1 MEGGEAKEISW
12 EEVLALA
19 GIGQWSEVACQ
30 CERFIGHPNFG
41 ENAIQL
47 QSEAYIEMGEPKVAI
62 EKLQPLLQPGNISIL
77 TLQLLAR
84 AQEEQGFLDK
94 AKEVLELALSVEKS
108 SVDIWKQ
115 LGAIHVRQGAQA
127 EAAKCYERV
136 VELDPENIE
145 AWNSLGAAQANQSE
159 FENALSS
166 FSKALLINPDHYLA
180 GVNRLFV
187 LNRRA
192 QFDGITEEVDRLIKL
207 KDGEDIRQVGAL
219 SAQQC
224 CDWESFDQHFSALD
238 KMTEAA
244 IAQRRCPRE
253 QAVAGAAFTDD
264 PQRNKRL
271 THAWALAAWNSVSS
285 LHVGFSHRVQVGQPR
300 VRIGYFSSD
309 FRLHPISQQTLPLF
323 GLHNRERFEVFV
335 YSTGID
341 DGSPMR
347 KRIVNDCDHFVDLRQ
362 SDTLTAA
369 QKIFDDEIDILV
381 DFSGHTESS
390 RMEICALRPAPVQ
403 ATMLSATGTNGGGY
417 YDYVITDP
425 VVFPESSRMDYA
437 ETPAWLAGSF
447 FINHREEA
455 ISKNDI
461 KRPDY
466 GLPENAFVFGTFNQS
481 YKITRDAFAI
491 WLRLLK
497 AVSKSVLWIGAV
509 PSIAEANLRDFAA
522 QQQVDPNRLIFAKLE
537 NRKDDHLRR
546 LQLLDLGLDT
556 LVFNGQ
562 TTTKDLLWAG
572 VPVVAY
578 YGRHVCSRV
587 SASLLWALG
596 LKEELVAHTLPEY
609 EETALTLAENPEKL
623 LSIRKRLWSAR
634 MTSSLFDMS
643 KMVRQMEGLYTGMVN
658 RHNTGKEHQTPL
670 AVDDSGAIS
679 EQWIQPSSA
688 LMNKSL
694 GRFFMIFSLP
704 GNCSL
709 LK

>member
-19 GIGQWSEVACQ
+19 GIGQWSEVARH
-30 CERFIGHPNFG
+30 CESFVEHPVFG

-47 QSEAYIEMGEPKVAI
+47 QAEAYMEMGEPKVAI
-62 EKLQPLLQPGNISIL
+62 EKLQPLLKPGNISVL

-94 AKEVLELALSVEKS
+94 AKEVLELAVSVEQS
-108 SVDIWKQ
+108 SVGIWKQ
-115 LGAIHVRQGAQA
+115 LGAIHVKQGTQA
-127 EAAKCYERV
+127 DAAKCYLRV
-136 VELDPENIE
+136 VELDSKDVE
-145 AWNSLGAAQANQSE
+145 AWNSLGAAYANQSE
-159 FENALSS
+159 FENALNS
-166 FSKALLINPDHYLA
+166 FSKALSINPEHYLA

-187 LNRRA
+187 LNRIA
-192 QFDGITEEVDRLIKL
+192 KFDGVSEEVDRLIEI
-207 KDGEDIRQVGAL
+207 KDGEDIRHVGAL

-224 CDWESFDQHFSALD
+224 CDWDALCHHFSALD

-244 IAQRRCPRE
+244 ITQRRCPRE
-253 QAVAGAAFTDD
+253 QAVAGASFTDD

-271 THAWALAAWNSVSS
+271 THAWAQAAWNSVSS
-285 LHVGFSHRVQVGQPR
+285 LHVGFSHRVQIGQPR
-300 VRIGYFSSD
+300 IRVGYFSSD
-309 FRLHPISQQTLPLF
+309 FRLHPISQQTLPLY

-369 QKIFDDEIDILV
+369 QKIFDDEIDILI
-381 DFSGHTESS
+381 DFSGHTENS

-403 ATMLSATGTNGGGY
+403 ATMLSATGTNGGDF

-425 VVFPESSRMDYA
+425 IVFPESSSIDYT

-455 ISKNDI
+455 ITRNDI
-461 KRPDY
+461 KRSDY
-466 GLPENAFVFGTFNQS
+466 GLPEDAFVFGTFNQS
-481 YKITRDAFAI
+481 YKITREAFSI
-491 WLRLLK
+491 WVRLLK
-497 AVSKSVLWIGAV
+497 AVPKSVLWVGAV

-522 QQQVDPNRLIFAKLE
+522 QQQVGPDRLIFAKLE

-634 MTSSLFDMS
+634 MTSSLFDMPI
-643 KMVRQMEGLYTGMVN
+643 MVRQMEGLYTGMVE
-658 RHNTGKEHQTPL
+658 RHNSGKEHQTPL
-670 AVDDSGAIS
+670 AVDGSGVIIS
-679 EQWIQPSSA
+679 D
-688 LMNKSL
+688 
-694 GRFFMIFSLP
+694 
-704 GNCSL
+704 
-709 LK
+709 

>member
-1 MEGGEAKEISW
+1 MERGEAKEISW
-12 EEVLALA
+12 EEVLAFA
-19 GIGQWSEVACQ
+19 GIGQWSEVARH
-30 CERFIGHPNFG
+30 CEKFIGHPNFG

-62 EKLQPLLQPGNISIL
+62 EKLQSLLQPGNISIL

-84 AQEEQGFLDK
+84 AQEEQGFLGK

-115 LGAIHVRQGAQA
+115 LGAIHVKQGAQA
-127 EAAKCYERV
+127 EAAKCYKRV

-145 AWNSLGAAQANQSE
+145 SWNSLGAAQANQSE

-192 QFDGITEEVDRLIKL
+192 QFDGIAEEVDRLIKL

-224 CDWESFDQHFSALD
+224 CDWEGFDRHFSALD
-238 KMTEAA
+238 KMTEEA

-253 QAVAGAAFTDD
+253 QPVAGATFTDD

-271 THAWALAAWNSVSS
+271 THAWAQAAWNSVSS
-285 LHVGFSHRVQVGQPR
+285 LHIGFSHRIQLGQPR
-300 VRIGYFSSD
+300 VRVGYFSSD

-347 KRIVNDCDHFVDLRQ
+347 QRIVNDCDHFVDLRQ
-362 SDTLTAA
+362 SDTLSAA
-369 QKIFDDEIDILV
+369 QKIFDDEIDVLV

-390 RMEICALRPAPVQ
+390 RMEICALQPAPVQ

-425 VVFPESSRMDYA
+425 IVFPESSRVDYA

-447 FINHREEA
+447 FINHREEV
-455 ISKNDI
+455 ISQNNI
-461 KRPDY
+461 KRSDY
-466 GLPENAFVFGTFNQS
+466 GLPENVFVFGTFNQS
-481 YKITRDAFAI
+481 YKITREAFMI
-491 WLRLLK
+491 WLRLLR
-497 AVSKSVLWIGAV
+497 AVPRSVLWIGAV
-509 PSIAEANLRDFAA
+509 PSITKANLRSFAA
-522 QQQVDPNRLIFAKLE
+522 QQQVDPDRLIFAKLE

-587 SASLLWALG
+587 SASLLWSLG
-596 LKEELVAHTLPEY
+596 LKDELVAHTLVEY
-609 EETALTLAENPEKL
+609 EETALALAQNPEKL
-623 LSIRKRLWSAR
+623 ISIRKRLWSAR
-634 MTSSLFDMS
+634 TTSSLFDMS
-643 KMVRQMEGLYTGMVN
+643 KMVRQMEGLYAGMVN
-658 RHNTGKEHQTPL
+658 RHNSGKEHNVPL
-670 AVDDSGAIS
+670 AVDGSGVILS
-679 EQWIQPSSA
+679 D
-688 LMNKSL
+688 
-694 GRFFMIFSLP
+694 
-704 GNCSL
+704 
-709 LK
+709 

>member
-1 MEGGEAKEISW
+1 MEGGQAKEISW
-12 EEVLALA
+12 EEVLAFA
-19 GIGQWSEVACQ
+19 GIGQWSEVAHH
-30 CERFIGHPNFG
+30 CEKFIGHPNFG

-47 QSEAYIEMGEPKVAI
+47 QSEALIEMGEPKVAI
-62 EKLQPLLQPGNISIL
+62 EKLQSLLQPGNISIL

-84 AQEEQGFLDK
+84 AQEEQGFLGE

-115 LGAIHVRQGAQA
+115 LGAIHVKQGAQA
-127 EAAKCYERV
+127 EAAKCYKRV

-145 AWNSLGAAQANQSE
+145 SWNSLGAAQANQLE

-192 QFDGITEEVDRLIKL
+192 HFDGIAEEVDRLIKL

-224 CDWESFDQHFSALD
+224 CDWEGFDRHFSALD
-238 KMTEAA
+238 KMTEEA

-253 QAVAGAAFTDD
+253 QPVAGATFTDD

-271 THAWALAAWNSVSS
+271 THAWAQAAWNSVSS
-285 LHVGFSHRVQVGQPR
+285 LHIGFSHRIQLGQPKVR
-300 VRIGYFSSD
+300 VGYFSSD

-323 GLHNRERFEVFV
+323 GLHNRKRFEVFV

-347 KRIVNDCDHFVDLRQ
+347 QRIVNDCDHFVDLRQ
-362 SDTLTAA
+362 SDTLSAA
-369 QKIFDDEIDILV
+369 QKIFDDEIDVLV

-390 RMEICALRPAPVQ
+390 RMEICALQPAPVQ

-425 VVFPESSRMDYA
+425 IVFPESSREDYA

-447 FINHREEA
+447 FINHREEV
-455 ISKNDI
+455 ISQHNI
-461 KRPDY
+461 KRSDY
-466 GLPENAFVFGTFNQS
+466 GLPENVFVFGTFNQS
-481 YKITRDAFAI
+481 YKITREAFTI
-491 WLRLLK
+491 WLRLLR
-497 AVSKSVLWIGAV
+497 AVPQSVLWIGAV
-509 PSIAEANLRDFAA
+509 PSITEANLRNFAA
-522 QQQVDPNRLIFAKLE
+522 QHQVDPNRLIFAKLE

-587 SASLLWALG
+587 SASLLWSLG
-596 LKEELVAHTLPEY
+596 LKEELVAHTLSEY
-609 EETALTLAENPEKL
+609 EETALALAQNPEKL
-623 LSIRKRLWSAR
+623 ISIRKHLWSAR
-634 MTSSLFDMS
+634 TASSLFDMS
-643 KMVRQMEGLYTGMVN
+643 KMVRQMEGLYAGMVN
-658 RHNTGKEHQTPL
+658 RHNSGKEHNVPL
-670 AVDDSGAIS
+670 AVDGSGAILS
-679 EQWIQPSSA
+679 
-688 LMNKSL
+688 
-694 GRFFMIFSLP
+694 G
-704 GNCSL
+704 
-709 LK
+709 

>member
-1 MEGGEAKEISW
+1 MRSREQANFPPVKMEDGEAKEIGW

-19 GIGQWSEVACQ
+19 GIGQWSEVACH
-30 CERFIGHPNFG
+30 CERFVGHSKFG

-47 QSEAYIEMGEPKVAI
+47 QAEAYLEMGEPKVAI

-77 TLQLLAR
+77 TLLLLAR
-84 AQEEQGFLDK
+84 AQEEQGFLGK
-94 AKEVLELALSVEKS
+94 AKEVLELALSVDQS
-108 SVDIWKQ
+108 SLDIWKQ
-115 LGAIHVRQGAQA
+115 LGTIHVKQGSQA
-127 EAAKCYERV
+127 EAAKCYGRV
-136 VELDPENIE
+136 VELNPEDIE

-159 FENALSS
+159 FESALNS

-192 QFDGITEEVDRLIKL
+192 QFDGVSDEVDRLIKL

-219 SAQQC
+219 SSQQC
-224 CDWESFDQHFSALD
+224 CDWDALDRHFSALD

-253 QAVAGAAFTDD
+253 QAVAGASFTDD

-285 LHVGFSHRVQVGQPR
+285 LHVGFSHRVQIGQTR
-300 VRIGYFSSD
+300 IRIGYFSSD

-323 GLHNRERFEVFV
+323 GLHDRDRFEVFV
-335 YSTGID
+335 YSTGMD

-369 QKIFDDEIDILV
+369 QKIFDDEIDVLV

-403 ATMLSATGTNGGGY
+403 ATMLSATGTNGGGF

-447 FINHREEA
+447 FINHREEV
-455 ISKNDI
+455 ISKNNI
-461 KRPDY
+461 KRSDY

-481 YKITRDAFAI
+481 YKITREAFTI

-497 AVSKSVLWIGAV
+497 AVPKSVLWIGAV

-546 LQLLDLGLDT
+546 LQLLDLALDT

-572 VPVVAY
+572 VPVVSY

-609 EETALTLAENPEKL
+609 EETALTLAGNPEQL
-623 LSIRKRLWSAR
+623 LGIRKRLWSAR
-634 MTSSLFDMS
+634 MTSSLFDMPI
-643 KMVRQMEGLYTGMVN
+643 MVRQMEGLYSGMVN

-670 AVDDSGAIS
+670 AVDDSGAI
-679 EQWIQPSSA
+679 
-688 LMNKSL
+688 
-694 GRFFMIFSLP
+694 LP
-704 GNCSL
+704 DS
-709 LK
+709 